1 MPVAAR
7 EVSIYTGITL
17 AEYYRDQGR
26 NVAVFADSTSR
37 WAEALR
43 ELAARLE
50 EMPAEEGFPASLP
63 TRLAQFYERGGA
75 VLTLDG
81 ERGSVSIVGA
91 VSPPG
96 GDFSEPVTQHTR
108 RFIRCFWALDTE
120 LANARHYPSIHWL
133 RSYSEYVEDVADWW
147 QHQAPDWADL
157 RQEALAVL
165 QREERLQ
172 QIVKLVGPDVLPDA
186 QRLILFVAELLK
198 DGFLAQSAFEK
209 KDAYCS
215 PKRQVALL
223 RIILM
228 LYRRGRRVI
237 HAGAPLERLRRLE
250 CVPELVR
257 IKNVLGNEETDKLAE
272 FEARVAAQLDAL
284 EREYVK

>member
-1 MPVAAR
+1 
-7 EVSIYTGITL
+7 
-17 AEYYRDQGR
+17 
-26 NVAVFADSTSR
+26 VFADSTSR

-50 EMPAEEGFPASLP
+50 EMPAEEGFPATLP

-75 VLTLDG
+75 VTTLAG

-133 RSYSEYVEDVADWW
+133 RSYSEYVEDVNAWW
-147 QHQAPDWADL
+147 GKQAPDWSEL
-157 RQEALAVL
+157 RTEALTLL

-172 QIVKLVGPDVLPDA
+172 QIVKLVGSDVLPDA
-186 QRLILFVAELLK
+186 QRLILFIAEIMK
-198 DGFLAQSAFEK
+198 DGFLAQSAFDEN
-209 KDAYCS
+209 DMYCT
-215 PKRQVALL
+215 PERQITLL
-223 RIILM
+223 RIILT
-228 LYRRGRRVI
+228 LYRRGRDLIQAGVPLARVREL
-237 HAGAPLERLRRLE
+237 P
-250 CVPELVR
+250 CVPQ
-257 IKNVLGNEETDKLAE
+257 VLRAKSAFGNNEPEKLAE
-272 FEARVAAQLDAL
+272 LERRMGEELDAL
-284 EREYVK
+284 AKEFSRKG

>member
-1 MPVAAR
+1 M
-7 EVSIYTGITL
+7 
-17 AEYYRDQGR
+17 
-26 NVAVFADSTSR
+26 
-37 WAEALR
+37 
-43 ELAARLE
+43 
-50 EMPAEEGFPASLP
+50 AS
-63 TRLAQFYERGGA
+63 
-75 VLTLDG
+75 
-81 ERGSVSIVGA
+81 SVSSAQKQRMNRRVCWVTGSEK
-91 VSPPG
+91 SPPG

-147 QHQAPDWADL
+147 QRQAPDWADL
-157 RQEALAVL
+157 RQEAHKVL

-198 DGFLAQSAFEK
+198 DGFLAQSAFEE

-228 LYRRGRRVI
+228 LYRRGQQVI
-237 HAGAPLERLRRLE
+237 QVGAPLERLRRLE

-257 IKNVLGNEETDKLAE
+257 IKNAVGNDEMDKLAE